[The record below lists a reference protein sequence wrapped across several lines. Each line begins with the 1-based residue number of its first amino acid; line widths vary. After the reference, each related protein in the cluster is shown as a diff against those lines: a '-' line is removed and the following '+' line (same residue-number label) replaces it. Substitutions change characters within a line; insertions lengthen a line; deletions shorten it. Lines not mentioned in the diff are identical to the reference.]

1 MPIALGVVAQA
12 ANAVFSQATS
22 GNSAPPRWRVQVH
35 GPDLRLGRTGPCVS
49 ATPDLSR
56 RPSQFSSATNE
67 RAEPAYVRPGGAA
80 DRSRDVRR
88 YDAALRAAG
97 GEPPESHPAM
107 TRNTSAVT
115 AASPAPT
122 VTRKP
127 RRGDHNVPVAGIEG
141 RIQRTCGSAGLQT
154 LAPARQ
160 SETTTWVAAIGGRWA
175 NVKGSGSLKPPSVKY
190 RASRSG
196 QTDTAGNSRGI
207 DALAR
212 TASLNVTVESTPVPK
227 YRGRR
232 VKRSWQTIPKRLTPW

>member
-1 MPIALGVVAQA
+1 MAQIFDRGDLVPA
-12 ANAVFSQATS
+12 SLRRRISPAGHHSFLRRQTS
-22 GNSAPPRWRVQVH
+22 VPN
-35 GPDLRLGRTGPCVS
+35 
-49 ATPDLSR
+49 R
-56 RPSQFSSATNE
+56 RMYWA
-67 RAEPAYVRPGGAA
+67 GGAA

-122 VTRKP
+122 VTRRP

-141 RIQRTCGSAGLQT
+141 RMQRTCGSVGLQT

-160 SETTTWVAAIGGRWA
+160 SETTTWVAPIGGRWA

-212 TASLNVTVESTPVPK
+212 TASLNVTLESTPVPK

-232 VKRSWQTIPKRLTPW
+232 AKRSWQTIPKRLTPW